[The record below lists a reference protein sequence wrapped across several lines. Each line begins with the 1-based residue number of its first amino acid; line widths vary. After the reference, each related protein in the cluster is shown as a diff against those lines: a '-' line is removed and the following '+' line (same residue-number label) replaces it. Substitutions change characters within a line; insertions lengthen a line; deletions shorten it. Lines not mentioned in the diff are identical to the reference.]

1 MNLTVPALAV
11 LAYLAGSVPVGLLVG
26 RMVKRVDL
34 RDHGSGNIG
43 AANAMRVLGPGWAAV
58 VLVLDAAKGFLPVLA
73 GRLLELPA
81 PALAV
86 VAFLAV
92 AGHNW
97 SAFLVFRG
105 GKGVATSLGILAAL
119 DPVVALAAMASWL
132 FVVAVTRYASVGS
145 LLGLAVAA
153 AALPARGH
161 PPGIMVLGLVLL
173 AVAVWRHRSNIGR
186 LVRGEE
192 LRFGQRVDPAEE
204 GR

>member
-1 MNLTVPALAV
+1 MSLTVPVLAV

-26 RMVKRVDL
+26 RMVKKVDL

-81 PALAV
+81 PAVAV

-92 AGHNW
+92 VGHNW
-97 SAFLVFRG
+97 SVFLGFRG
-105 GKGVATSLGILAAL
+105 GKGVATSLGVLAAL
-119 DPVVALAAMASWL
+119 DPVVALAATASWL
-132 FVVAVTRYASVGS
+132 LVVAVTRYASVGS

-161 PPGIMVLGLVLL
+161 PPCITVLGLVLL

-192 LRFGQRVDPAEE
+192 LRFGQRVDPSEE